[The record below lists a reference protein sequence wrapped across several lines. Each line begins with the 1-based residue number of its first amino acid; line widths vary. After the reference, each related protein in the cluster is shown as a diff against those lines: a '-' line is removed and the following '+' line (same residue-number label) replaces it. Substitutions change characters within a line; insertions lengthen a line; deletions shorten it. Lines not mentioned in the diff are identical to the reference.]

1 MARIKVA
8 AIPEEVDAMLP
19 KNRSDGSRIG
29 VNYADA
35 FGRQLN
41 TTLSDGRALSYK
53 RRGLQ
58 ITLTLGDRSASA
70 LMDRLEGQE
79 DPVTIL
85 SQTLEKIARELGYQ
99 FTYEDRA
106 VYFEETA

>member
-1 MARIKVA
+1 MAKIKVA

-19 KNRSDGSRIG
+19 KNRPDGSRIG

-41 TTLSDGRALSYK
+41 TTLGDGRAMSYK

-70 LMDRLEGQE
+70 LMDRIEGKE

-85 SQTLEKIARELGYQ
+85 NQALEKIARELGYQ
-99 FTYEDRA
+99 FRYEERT
-106 VYFEETA
+106 VYFEDAA